1 MIKVKKKTATKFL
14 MTKKCVIDQIIFFS
28 HSLIIK
34 CLHLIK
40 FEYFEMSVDKCI
52 VKFEMKIN
60 IIGNCVAVFIKNSKW
75 QHSV

>member
-1 MIKVKKKTATKFL
+1 MIKVKKKTATKFS
-14 MTKKCVIDQIIFFS
+14 MTKSVLLIRSFFFS

-60 IIGNCVAVFIKNSKW
+60 IIGNCVAVFIKNSK
-75 QHSV
+75 